1 MLVFLPIVADAK
13 IIFRYNFVAPLM
25 ANVVVQYIMD
35 NIKSGGSSYYSII
48 PDEYTDASNLE
59 QLTMCFRWRDNDL
72 HVNEI
77 FLVSIKHLMFQQRQ

>member
-1 MLVFLPIVADAK
+1 MFLPIVADAK

-59 QLTMCFRWRDNDL
+59 QLTMCFRWLDNDL
-72 HVNEI
+72 HVNDI

>member
-1 MLVFLPIVADAK
+1 MPIVADAK
-13 IIFRYNFVAPLM
+13 IIFRYNFVALLM

-59 QLTMCFRWRDNDL
+59 QLTMCFRWLDNDL

>member
-1 MLVFLPIVADAK
+1 MFLPIVADAK

-35 NIKSGGSSYYSII
+35 NIKSGGSSYYSMI

-59 QLTMCFRWRDNDL
+59 QLTMCFRWLDNDL